1 MANQSKVSDLVA
13 ELLEKFGI
21 THAFG
26 IIGAGNV
33 HLFESIAKRGFT
45 EIVCVHHEQAATMAM
60 QTYFRTS
67 GRIAAC
73 LLTTGGGAA
82 NGVTGALSAWA
93 DSIPGLILV
102 GNENSKHTVPHSSL
116 RMWGVQGF
124 DSVDMVKKFTKYSN
138 RVIDPQAVCYEIEKA
153 YYLTLDQRPGPVW
166 VEIPMDIQSSLV
178 DESICTHYQKP
189 IIERDYK
196 TKQLNSQLNVVI
208 ESLQKSKRPVIWL
221 GHGIRLAGA
230 HNKIQKL
237 LDAIKV
243 PSLVSWAGI
252 DMIDS
257 DHPMLF
263 GRAGVY
269 GQRCANFVLQNSDY
283 VLSIGTRLAI
293 PQIAYN
299 INELARDA
307 TIDVVDIDP
316 TEASKLKPRIRESI
330 VCDAGVF
337 IDELVA
343 LAKDIYMDIDEWVAR
358 CNHYKET
365 FPWVGEEHE
374 DKDGFINSYPFMKKL
389 NAHFKPDQI
398 VVTDMGTALLSGH
411 QVLKCKP
418 GQRLMTSTG
427 LGEMGYG
434 LPAAI
439 GASFAI
445 DRGEIMCLNCDG
457 GMMMNMQELQTIVH
471 HNLPIKIFI
480 FNNDGYLMIKHTQ
493 NALFKTN
500 RVGVN
505 KANGVSCPNF
515 SKLAAAFDIPSYQ
528 IRTWEDCD
536 EYLSTIQNHN
546 GPVICEV
553 FMHPL
558 QLFSP
563 KLGMQMKSDGSLVSS
578 PLEDLSPL
586 IPRDLFNESMITKTI
601 R

>member
-1 MANQSKVSDLVA
+1 MNQSKVADLVA
-13 ELLEKFGI
+13 ETLEKFGI

-45 EIVCVHHEQAATMAM
+45 EIICVHHEQAATMAM
-60 QTYFRTS
+60 QTYYRTS
-67 GRIAAC
+67 GRMAAA
-73 LLTTGGGAA
+73 LLTTGGGAS
-82 NGVTGALSAWA
+82 NGVTGTLSAWA
-93 DSIPGLILV
+93 DSIPGLVLV
-102 GNENSKHTVPHSSL
+102 GNENSKHTVPHSPL

-124 DSVDMVKKFTKYSN
+124 DSVDMVKKFTKYAT
-138 RVIDPQAVCYEIEKA
+138 RVVNPENIFYEIEKG
-153 YYLTLDQRPGPVW
+153 YHLSLDQRPGPVW
-166 VEIPMDIQSSLV
+166 IEIPMDIQSSFT
-178 DESICTHYQKP
+178 DANSCAHYNVKHKK
-189 IIERDYK
+189 DYR
-196 TKQLNSQLNVVI
+196 TTQLESQLDSVI
-208 ESLQKSKRPVIWL
+208 QSLQKSERPILWL

-230 HNKIQKL
+230 HTKIQKL
-237 LDAIKV
+237 LDLLNV

-257 DHPMLF
+257 DHPLVY

-316 TEASKLKPRIRESI
+316 TEASKLKPRVREAI

-337 IDELVA
+337 IDELIA
-343 LAKDIYMDIDEWVAR
+343 RAKELNLKKDKWIET
-358 CNHYKET
+358 CNGYRDK
-365 FPWVGEEHE
+365 FPWVGEEHP
-374 DKDGFINSYPFMKKL
+374 DKDGFINSYPFMKVL
-389 NAHFKPDQI
+389 NDYFKPDQI

-411 QVLKCKP
+411 QILKCKS

-434 LPAAI
+434 LPGAI

-445 DRGEIMCLNCDG
+445 GKGEIMCLNCDG
-457 GMMMNMQELQTIVH
+457 GMMMNLQELQTMVH
-471 HNLPIKIFI
+471 HNLPIKLFI

-493 NALFKTN
+493 NALFKNN
-500 RVGVN
+500 RIGVN
-505 KANGVSCPNF
+505 KANGVSCPDF
-515 SKLAAAFDIPSYQ
+515 SKLAKAFDIPAYQ
-528 IRTWEDCD
+528 IRTWDDCHKYIP
-536 EYLSTIQNHN
+536 EVQKHN

-553 FMHPL
+553 FMHPT

-586 IPRDLFNESMITKTI
+586 LPRDVFNESMITKVV